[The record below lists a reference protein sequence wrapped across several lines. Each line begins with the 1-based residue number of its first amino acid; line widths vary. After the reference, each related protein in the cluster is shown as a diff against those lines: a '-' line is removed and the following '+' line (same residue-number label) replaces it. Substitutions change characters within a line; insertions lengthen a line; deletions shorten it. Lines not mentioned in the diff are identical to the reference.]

1 MTMTFSEGTEPPVD
15 LLAIT
20 ETWLR
25 DAAVQL
31 AVTVETIKA
40 GDMSRAKEA
49 VDCIKGLKSAVQM
62 ALDEGN
68 RVEKLRKQVAGGAAS
83 ATLDLDAARDEIGRR
98 LACLRD
104 AGSD

>member
-1 MTMTFSEGTEPPVD
+1 MTINFTVEDKTSAE
-15 LLAIT
+15 LLAHT

-25 DAAVQL
+25 EAAEQL

-40 GDMSRAKEA
+40 GDLGRAKEA

-68 RVEKLRKQVAGGAAS
+68 RVEKLRKNIAGGAAS
-83 ATLDLDAARDEIGRR
+83 GALDLDAARDEIGRR

-104 AGSD
+104 AGGD

>member
-1 MTMTFSEGTEPPVD
+1 MTIKFSEGDEPPVD
-15 LLAIT
+15 VLAIT
-20 ETWLR
+20 ATWLR
-25 DAAVQL
+25 EAAEQL

-40 GDMSRAKEA
+40 GDLVRAKEA

-68 RVEKLRKQVAGGAAS
+68 RVEKLRKNIAGGAAS
-83 ATLDLDAARDEIGRR
+83 GALDLDAARDALGRR

-104 AGSD
+104 AGGD